1 MGEKFVWFIILSIPA
16 LYFPLSETAFSMPN
30 YARQSNVSCFTCH
43 SQPASTLGA
52 SADSK
57 DSVNN
62 LLSAPDKGIQTKLE
76 AHTSGSEAANA
87 EVSGIRSRRV
97 TELYLTK
104 GDKYDQGLNGLSGY
118 FNGKG
123 FYADLS
129 LFSLDQKMADPEG
142 KSSPMTVWYRFGV
155 APKVGGVNLALG
167 VFGEM
172 VSLDGTSAASA
183 SGTDDETDTIGLDAK
198 IKGQIGNVTLN
209 LKAMYL
215 NSISSYVTATSMRTG
230 RSQATVY
237 AQELSE
243 GFGAAARLN
252 IRKVFGLSAAYRT
265 YKSKDA
271 QDPTQTNLASIGAW
285 VSLSKDMTIESQY
298 TTVGENSSFL
308 TEESAFTL
316 LFITSF

>member
-1 MGEKFVWFIILSIPA
+1 MGGKLVWFVIFAIA
-16 LYFPLSETAFSMPN
+16 VAFFPLSQRAFSMPN

-43 SQPASTLGA
+43 SQPADTLGA
-52 SADSK
+52 STDSK
-57 DSVNN
+57 DSAND
-62 LLSAPDKGIQTKLE
+62 LYSSPDNGIQAKLK
-76 AHTSGSEAANA
+76 AHTSGSEAAST
-87 EVSGIRSRRV
+87 EVSGIRSRQV

-104 GDKYDQGLNGLSGY
+104 GDKYDRGLNGLSGHL
-118 FNGKG
+118 NGKG
-123 FYADLS
+123 FYANLS

-155 APKVGGVNLALG
+155 APKVGGVDLALG

-172 VSLDGTSAASA
+172 VSLDGAPTRSATR
-183 SGTDDETDTIGLDAK
+183 TDDETDTIGLDAK

-215 NSISSYVTATSMRTG
+215 NSVSSYVTATSMRTG
-230 RSQATVY
+230 RSQGAVY

-285 VSLSKDMTIESQY
+285 VNLSEDITLESQY

-316 LFITSF
+316 LFISSF